1 MIYKAIEG
9 SLEKSLER
17 LRVGKCEGSGP
28 NTCKSYIFLGFRER
42 SMSYIVSHDM
52 YLVFYQGNEGDFCN

>member
-1 MIYKAIEG
+1 MIYKVMEG

-28 NTCKSYIFLGFRER
+28 NTCISYIFLGFRER
-42 SMSYIVSHDM
+42 SMSYVMTHESRHVSF
-52 YLVFYQGNEGDFCN
+52 LLARKRR